1 MDVKV
6 SDGFWAPI
14 QKSLVRNI
22 LGYLP
27 TVEDRG
33 VGVTPSTKPLVT
45 YISRQAAG
53 RRLLEQDHEGL
64 VGALRE
70 LEAEGVC
77 DVHVAVM
84 ERIPVRE
91 QIELVARSTVRVQ
104 IWLIGSLCTDFAAKR
119 SFSAFMEM
127 A

>member
-33 VGVTPSTKPLVT
+33 VGVNPPELVSTKPLVT

-104 IWLIGSLCTDFAAKR
+104 F
-119 SFSAFMEM
+119 
-127 A
+127 